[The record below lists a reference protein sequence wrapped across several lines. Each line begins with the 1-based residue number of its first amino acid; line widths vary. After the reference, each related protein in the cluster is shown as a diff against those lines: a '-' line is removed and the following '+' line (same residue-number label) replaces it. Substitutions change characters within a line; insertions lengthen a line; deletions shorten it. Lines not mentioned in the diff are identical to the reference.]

1 MFSCTG
7 ELHIMQCGNLCW
19 LHKDSSCEASHLKH
33 LLTVGLGSSAAAAIL
48 VEGLMSLQ
56 GMQL

>member
-1 MFSCTG
+1 
-7 ELHIMQCGNLCW
+7 MQCGNLCW